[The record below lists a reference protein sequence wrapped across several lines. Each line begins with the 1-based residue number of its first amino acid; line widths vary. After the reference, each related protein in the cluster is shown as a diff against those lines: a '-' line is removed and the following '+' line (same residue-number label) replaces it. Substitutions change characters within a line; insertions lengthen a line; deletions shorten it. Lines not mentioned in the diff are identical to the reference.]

1 MRKKAKVIHQSA
13 RSRYRQLAFALPY
26 PQVAEILVL
35 KSPRSRVIIG
45 PLDTLVDIG
54 AYAEKEVIQ

>member
-1 MRKKAKVIHQSA
+1 V
-13 RSRYRQLAFALPY
+13 
-26 PQVAEILVL
+26 EILVL
-35 KSPRSRVIIG
+35 EISPIPAIIG